1 MNSSV
6 AITSHVAMAM
16 LGVLYVTGLA
26 QAKTVAREDNIWD
39 GKAHQP
45 TRSEVLQRER
55 LSRIAESPQ
64 RDKLADD
71 EVESLYRELIRSAPR
86 SR

>member
-6 AITSHVAMAM
+6 TITSRVAMAM
-16 LGVLYVTGLA
+16 LAVLSVTALA

-45 TRSEVLQRER
+45 TRFEVIPREKLGR
-55 LSRIAESPQ
+55 VAESPQ

-71 EVESLYRELIRSAPR
+71 EVESLYQKLIRSVPQFR
-86 SR
+86 

>member
-1 MNSSV
+1 MDSSV
-6 AITSHVAMAM
+6 AITSRVAMAM
-16 LGVLYVTGLA
+16 LAVLSVTALA
-26 QAKTVAREDNIWD
+26 QAKTVAREDNIWG

-55 LSRIAESPQ
+55 LGRIAELPQ

-71 EVESLYRELIRSAPR
+71 EVESLYRELISSAPR